1 MADISFCVALTA
13 SDIKLSGDHG
23 AGLAPDGILDVIHGS
38 DQDFAGGNLL
48 QVRDRCLDLGKHGAF
63 LKLSCC
69 DQILCFC
76 YGESLQCSLILPA
89 EILIDI
95 GNCGQDDQLVT
106 A

>member
-13 SDIKLSGDHG
+13 YDIKLSGDHG

-48 QVRDRCLDLGKHGAF
+48 QLRDRCLDLGKHGAF

-76 YGESLQCSLILPA
+76 YGESLQYCLILLT
-89 EILIDI
+89 EILINI
-95 GNCGQDDQLVT
+95 GN
-106 A
+106 

>member
-23 AGLAPDGILDVIHGS
+23 AGLAPDGILDMIHGG
-38 DQDFAGGNLL
+38 DQYFAGRNLL
-48 QVRDRCLDLGKHGAF
+48 QIRDGCLDLGKHGAF

>member
-13 SDIKLSGDHG
+13 YDIKLSGDHG

-38 DQDFAGGNLL
+38 DQDLSCWNLL
-48 QVRDRCLDLGKHGAF
+48 QISNGCLDLGKHGAF
-63 LKLSCC
+63 LELSCC

-76 YGESLQCSLILPA
+76 YGESLQCCLILLT

-95 GNCGQDDQLVT
+95 GNCGKDDQLVT
-106 A
+106 V